1 MRRQGLRNWTSS
13 PETSPCPQHEAGGGL
28 YGGGVMSEQS
38 PMPPQCQGGSGCTCC
53 GPDCDCGC
61 IEKCPA
67 YKRLSAV
74 YVPPRNQKKTMM
86 SEIQA
91 GDGFRLID
99 NEKDTPKLGDQFHNG
114 QAWFDRPSPL
124 TPFSSFDTYRRRIP
138 AKPAA
143 IEIET
148 ESGPVTLEAIPPG
161 TGWISQHW
169 KHATED
175 VRLDKPKQI
184 RQVIEWLQ
192 QLAEWG
198 EEQEATEKGSN

>member
-1 MRRQGLRNWTSS
+1 
-13 PETSPCPQHEAGGGL
+13 
-28 YGGGVMSEQS
+28 MSEQS

-138 AKPAA
+138 AKPEAM
-143 IEIET
+143 EIET
-148 ESGPVTLEAIPPG
+148 EVGLMRLDADSFGHVFIGQRREYLNQRI
-161 TGWISQHW
+161 
-169 KHATED
+169 
-175 VRLDKPKQI
+175 RLDKSEQI
-184 RQVIEWLQ
+184 RQVIAWLQ
-192 QLAEWG
+192 QVADWR